1 MGSPFHETPNIDKLY
16 AAGMTFPNGYSACTV
31 CSPSRAAILTGCYPG
46 RTHVTDWIAGHNKP
60 FAKLAIPDWNMKM
73 EHERI
78 TLAEA
83 LKEQGYATQFVG
95 KWHLMPL
102 NQPELMDQHYPESH
116 GFDINI
122 AGREWGQPKG
132 PGKYFYPWDMPN
144 LEGGKEGDFLTDRL
158 TDYAVDFIGRHKSDP
173 FLVYFSY
180 YTVHGPIMGKPELVK
195 KYEDKQQTGDF
206 NAYNPKYAAMVQ
218 SLDESVGRVMDK
230 LKETGQLDN
239 TVIIFTGDNG
249 ADAHLYCGGL
259 KGYKGYS
266 HEGGTREPFIIKA
279 PGIKPGTCDVP
290 VIGMDFY
297 PTILELI
304 GAPLKPDQHLDGV
317 SLVPLLQRTG
327 KIKERSLYWH
337 YPHYHRTNPY
347 GAVRNGDWKLIEFFE
362 DGALELYNL
371 KDDPHE
377 EKNLVQ
383 ANPEKAA
390 ELLKELKAWR
400 ANVNAQMPTPNP
412 AYNPQSADGK
422 SKASKKK
429 SNSKPVR
436 KPGNVASVTA
446 SSVQPNNE
454 PENAVDGDPKSRWAA
469 SNGTFSQWLEVEFK
483 EPKKGKGVRIAFRT
497 ETVIKY
503 QVACRKGD
511 GEWKVVADQGKN
523 DLPVLVVEHAIPVE
537 FDSLKVTVLDVG
549 KGWAT
554 IADLKLY

>member
-1 MGSPFHETPNIDKLY
+1 
-16 AAGMTFPNGYSACTV
+16 
-31 CSPSRAAILTGCYPG
+31 
-46 RTHVTDWIAGHNKP
+46 
-60 FAKLAIPDWNMKM
+60 
-73 EHERI
+73 
-78 TLAEA
+78 
-83 LKEQGYATQFVG
+83 
-95 KWHLMPL
+95 
-102 NQPELMDQHYPESH
+102 
-116 GFDINI
+116 
-122 AGREWGQPKG
+122 
-132 PGKYFYPWDMPN
+132 MPN

-195 KYEDKQQTGDF
+195 KYEAKQQTGDF
-206 NAYNPKYAAMVQ
+206 KAYNPKYAAMVQ

-400 ANVNAQMPTPNP
+400 ASVNAQMPTPNP

-469 SNGTFSQWLEVEFK
+469 SNGTFPQWLEVEFK